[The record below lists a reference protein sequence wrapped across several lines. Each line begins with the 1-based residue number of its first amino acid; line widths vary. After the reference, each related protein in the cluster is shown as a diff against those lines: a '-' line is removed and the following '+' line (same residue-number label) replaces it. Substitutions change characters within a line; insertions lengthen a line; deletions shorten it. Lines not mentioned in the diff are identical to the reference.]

1 MAAVNDK
8 KNGTNVIENPITNEE
23 RTYFSKKMQEAEEFD
38 NTHKETYTLNDIINK
53 HREKYE
59 F

>member
-8 KNGTNVIENPITNEE
+8 KYETNVIENLITNEE
-23 RTYFSKKMQEAEEFD
+23 RTYFSKKMQDAEEFD
-38 NTHKETYTLNDIINK
+38 SIHKETYTLNDIIDK
-53 HREKYE
+53 HKEKYD